1 MFFHYLS
8 TGNNKRSR
16 VIFYYPEP
24 WMVVLE
30 QGRGYCYQVSIKVTT
45 YNSVKYLR
53 KLHARLVLTD

>member
-24 WMVVLE
+24 WMVVLA

-45 YNSVKYLR
+45 YNSVKYL
-53 KLHARLVLTD
+53 

>member
-16 VIFYYPEP
+16 VIFYF
-24 WMVVLE
+24 LIS
-30 QGRGYCYQVSIKVTT
+30 GAGGRRGYCYQVSIKVTT